1 MKHMLPILLIL
12 LLILTGCDSYDKNTA
27 SSGGGIDYNN
37 TKDLR
42 SAIYEICFAND
53 FVDMSVGKENEWE
66 NSLSGGYNTNESLF
80 DLYLYPDSDAD
91 YIVSTATALYEI
103 DRLFA
108 NNKSYKKYCRKNGIP
123 YHIDYYCI
131 EEPLGSLELTGENT
145 LENITDVLTKA
156 IDDCSDTAMAPLY
169 EFYDK
174 LLSTDELYEGDN
186 GTYTFILDTQNF
198 DESSASILK
207 KISEVKAIDPLPES
221 VSKNYRNSQ
230 SILGY
235 MDKGFSV
242 YADSAAPQNLLFSD
256 NFAANPRYFLLW
268 MFLPVTGL
276 NPNENGEKSVNL
288 GSAPE
293 DISGNYYHTS
303 IMSEEDGSI
312 SVSITLSSFENAEYS
327 REAVCTYAVDYLND
341 LVNLLKTHNI
351 GVIKA
356 AKIYFSYTYSD
367 NRALDFECEVPL
379 DKNIT
384 VEELNSIIE
393 KNGKEYNPQD
403 YILPDDCL

>member
-1 MKHMLPILLIL
+1 MSRCAKVHILV
-12 LLILTGCDSYDKNTA
+12 TCDSY
-27 SSGGGIDYNN
+27 
-37 TKDLR
+37 
-42 SAIYEICFAND
+42 
-53 FVDMSVGKENEWE
+53 GKKH
-66 NSLSGGYNTNESLF
+66 GT
-80 DLYLYPDSDAD
+80 
-91 YIVSTATALYEI
+91 
-103 DRLFA
+103 
-108 NNKSYKKYCRKNGIP
+108 P

-156 IDDCSDTAMAPLY
+156 ID
-169 EFYDK
+169 
-174 LLSTDELYEGDN
+174 
-186 GTYTFILDTQNF
+186 
-198 DESSASILK
+198 
-207 KISEVKAIDPLPES
+207 PLPES
-221 VSKNYRNSQ
+221 VSRNYHNSQ

-312 SVSITLSSFENAEYS
+312 SVSITLSSFEGAEYS

-341 LVNLLKTHNI
+341 LINLLKTHNI

-384 VEELNSIIE
+384 VEELISIIE

-403 YILPDDCL
+403 YIRPDDCL

>member
-1 MKHMLPILLIL
+1 MLAFLQQNQTIMSRCAKVHILV
-12 LLILTGCDSYDKNTA
+12 TCDSY
-27 SSGGGIDYNN
+27 
-37 TKDLR
+37 
-42 SAIYEICFAND
+42 
-53 FVDMSVGKENEWE
+53 GKKH
-66 NSLSGGYNTNESLF
+66 GT
-80 DLYLYPDSDAD
+80 
-91 YIVSTATALYEI
+91 
-103 DRLFA
+103 
-108 NNKSYKKYCRKNGIP
+108 P

-156 IDDCSDTAMAPLY
+156 IDNCSYTAMAPLY

-174 LLSTDELYEGDN
+174 LLSTDELCEGDN

-198 DESSASILK
+198 DESSASILQ

-221 VSKNYRNSQ
+221 VSNNYRNSQ

-276 NPNENGEKSVNL
+276 NPNENGEKGVNL

-312 SVSITLSSFENAEYS
+312 SISITLSSFEGAEYS

-341 LVNLLKTHNI
+341 LINLLKTHNI

-367 NRALDFECEVPL
+367 NRVLDFECEVPL